1 MRGSC
6 PSCGRSYEIGDE
18 FLQMGGKAKCPHCL
32 RDLIFPGAARPGPG
46 PAVGRDPRLD
56 PTRVLDPER
65 PRPQAQAP
73 EELDAHCPACR
84 RRFKIDR
91 DYLEAGNPAM
101 CPRCDQPLTVEEP
114 PIPQAPNRAWEENT
128 GEVTDPRG
136 RLPEEDAGPETAAAE
151 APLQDEP
158 PADLSAPGEEDEAP
172 PAEPSET
179 SPWGD
184 TMQINLPELAEL
196 QSASRAPKAEP
207 PAPPVEDLFA
217 GLPDESGSFGDE
229 DRGPTERMQL
239 SQNRE
244 APAEAVPPGE
254 SLGTLDED
262 HSTVEFDAAQAS
274 ALAVPGESEEV
285 SDLGPA
291 SAQASADAGTESLP
305 DLSDSPEETQEAS
318 AVLGQSLAPEPEA
331 EVSLPAAEGSES
343 PAPASP
349 SRGATG
355 EFEAGLPLS
364 ALDGMSAAPAGAS
377 PAAESLLPP
386 DASTPL
392 SHLQP
397 AEASAEPVSPAEPA
411 PSEPP
416 PGEPAATEPAPADKP
431 FARLAATEDWA
442 EAARR
447 WAEGGFKA
455 EDMPA
460 FIRSDSHPPSA
471 PAPQANETAPA
482 PAPAPAEPPAP
493 VTGPTEVEVS
503 DSDIIM
509 LDDGEV
515 QEIGAP
521 KVIVAPQTGESWA
534 ARASV
539 EIQKQR
545 QPQPVAP
552 PAPSRGAHLLSRL
565 ASPPILGA
573 VLGVLA
579 LAALALIWWLRSRSA
594 GDAPVEFPAPKTQG
608 AVLQA
613 KAPAPAEPRAKE
625 EALRHY
631 ALGNRLAYQ
640 GRLEDAILE
649 YQQAVRLDP
658 AFPHPHRAMGSC
670 YAALGKSSLSI
681 TAYQG
686 YLSRAPDAPDAGAV
700 KDILKAAR
708 GEKQP

>member
-32 RDLIFPGAARPGPG
+32 LDLVFPGAARPGPG
-46 PAVGRDPRLD
+46 PAAGRDPRLD

-91 DYLEAGNPAM
+91 DYFEAGNPAM

-114 PIPQAPNRAWEENT
+114 PIPQAPNRAWEEDT

-136 RLPEEDAGPETAAAE
+136 RLPEEDAFSETAAAD

-158 PADLSAPGEEDEAP
+158 PADLSAPGEEDAAP
-172 PAEPSET
+172 PAEPSGA

-217 GLPDESGSFGDE
+217 GLPDESGSFDDE

-239 SQNRE
+239 PQSRE

-262 HSTVEFDAAQAS
+262 HPTVELHAAQAS
-274 ALAVPGESEEV
+274 VLAAHGESEEV

-291 SAQASADAGTESLP
+291 SPQVSADAGAESLP
-305 DLSDSPEETQEAS
+305 DLSDGPEETQEAS
-318 AVLGQSLAPEPEA
+318 AMLGQSPPPEPEA
-331 EVSLPAAEGSES
+331 EAFVPAAEDSES

-349 SRGATG
+349 SREATG

-364 ALDGMSAAPAGAS
+364 ALDGMPAAPAGGS
-377 PAAESLLPP
+377 PAAESLLPT

-397 AEASAEPVSPAEPA
+397 AEPA

-416 PGEPAATEPAPADKP
+416 PGDPAATEPAPADKP

-460 FIRSDSHPPSA
+460 FIRSDSHPPSS
-471 PAPQANETAPA
+471 PAPQANET
-482 PAPAPAEPPAP
+482 APAPAEPPAP

-521 KVIVAPQTGESWA
+521 KVIVTPQTGDSWA

-545 QPQPVAP
+545 QPQPA
-552 PAPSRGAHLLSRL
+552 AQATPSRSARLLSRL

-613 KAPAPAEPRAKE
+613 TAPAPAEPRAKE